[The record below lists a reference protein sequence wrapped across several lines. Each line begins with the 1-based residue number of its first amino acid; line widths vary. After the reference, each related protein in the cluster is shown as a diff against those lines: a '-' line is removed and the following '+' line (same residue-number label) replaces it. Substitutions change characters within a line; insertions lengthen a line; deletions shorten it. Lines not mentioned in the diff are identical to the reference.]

1 MTFSCV
7 IGLPAPIIRQP
18 SSQVI
23 RRRHS
28 SASGS
33 ASGGS
38 SPHSPYQVMTHAPA
52 LPSPLFQAQL
62 TEWEIQIIKLKETL
76 KKYNLGKKQRMWLS
90 QGSGAVK
97 IC

>member
-1 MTFSCV
+1 
-7 IGLPAPIIRQP
+7 
-18 SSQVI
+18 
-23 RRRHS
+23 
-28 SASGS
+28 
-33 ASGGS
+33 
-38 SPHSPYQVMTHAPA
+38 MTHAPA